1 MVYVLPAFDL
11 EKGRDF
17 PLSKGVL
24 ADSVAAGK
32 AAYLDKLPCPHC
44 HKFAGKCDTPLY
56 FTVWLALVVK
66 VLSRLL
72 LNNTLH
78 SAGLKKWLK
87 LEEYRGGRL
96 SVFATTSVQFPTN
109 RWEPIFIGKN
119 QEIPLLDERLLSEGG
134 ARVSELLESPN
145 GFLLVKGEAAQRS
158 GAVERGGPLMHFK
171 NGNGYGEK

>member
-1 MVYVLPAFDL
+1 M
-11 EKGRDF
+11 
-17 PLSKGVL
+17 
-24 ADSVAAGK
+24 
-32 AAYLDKLPCPHC
+32 
-44 HKFAGKCDTPLY
+44 
-56 FTVWLALVVK
+56 
-66 VLSRLL
+66 
-72 LNNTLH
+72 
-78 SAGLKKWLK
+78 
-87 LEEYRGGRL
+87 